1 MERESSRNNDSIK
14 NNYSFNDINNM
25 SLEEFADN
33 SR

>member
-1 MERESSRNNDSIK
+1 MERKSSRNNDSIK
-14 NNYSFNDINNM
+14 NKYSFNDINNM